1 MQNIN
6 FIYNLNSLRAFAA
19 INVVIYHILGTS
31 SAYGFAPQSFIFL
44 GDWGASG
51 VHLFFVLSGFVMLH
65 TQLQAKKTM
74 FIFLKSRLIR
84 IVPIYWFLTLIT
96 YASFALI
103 PAAAFNSNSPSS
115 LEVLESLF
123 FMSAVMSDKWPV
135 LAVGWTLE
143 LEMLFYLVFGLAL
156 IFSRW
161 SISIS
166 IVTCVLTTIAVTMS
180 NLIILEFIFGMLAA
194 LCFHYYRL
202 QSKYGLILAIFG
214 LVLLLSSINQE
225 VELFLPR
232 VIYWGVPST
241 LIILG
246 LAYTKA
252 YSQPLLKIL
261 GDSSYSLY
269 LVHVLAISVFYKILS
284 YLPISIGHEL
294 LALFCLMTSI
304 LFGVCL
310 WFFVERPLTKF
321 IRSIF

>member
-96 YASFALI
+96 YTSFALI

-123 FMSAVMSDKWPV
+123 FMSTVMSDKWLDLRAGDV
-135 LAVGWTLE
+135 ILSSVWFGFDFFALE
-143 LEMLFYLVFGLAL
+143 YK
-156 IFSRW
+156 
-161 SISIS
+161 
-166 IVTCVLTTIAVTMS
+166 
-180 NLIILEFIFGMLAA
+180 
-194 LCFHYYRL
+194 CFHCNVCFNYYCGYDVK
-202 QSKYGLILAIFG
+202 SDN
-214 LVLLLSSINQE
+214 S
-225 VELFLPR
+225 
-232 VIYWGVPST
+232 
-241 LIILG
+241 
-246 LAYTKA
+246 
-252 YSQPLLKIL
+252 
-261 GDSSYSLY
+261 
-269 LVHVLAISVFYKILS
+269 
-284 YLPISIGHEL
+284 
-294 LALFCLMTSI
+294 
-304 LFGVCL
+304 
-310 WFFVERPLTKF
+310 
-321 IRSIF
+321 